1 MATLKQLGV
10 TTRRQFNTETAA
22 LNLGGVDIVGS
33 SKKTTTLT
41 LTLPAATPIKAHFC
55 PEGMTQK
62 FAKMFKRELHT
73 GDPGFDDV
81 VYITTDTPEETA
93 SYLISPD
100 VRALIAALVAIG
112 PLEISGNTVT
122 AVVLYHTHDDDETAT
137 ELVMT
142 LMRK

>member
-10 TTRRQFNTETAA
+10 TTQRQFNTETAA
-22 LNLGGVDIVGS
+22 LNIGGTDIVGS

-41 LTLPAATPIKAHFC
+41 LTLPVTTPIKAHFC
-55 PEGMTQK
+55 PEGVTK
-62 FAKMFKRELHT
+62 KIAKMFKRELHT
-73 GDPGFDDV
+73 GDSGFDDA

-122 AVVLYHTHDDDETAT
+122 AVVLYHTHDDDENVTQ
-137 ELVMT
+137 LVTT
-142 LMRK
+142 LLRK